1 MKKQDFL
8 PSHLSLIFITLMVV
22 FLVELAVML
31 FLGHKPTYAIL
42 DASLLTILIAPLLAF
57 VVTKHMQL
65 TDSLRESEDK
75 FRGLCDNSP
84 SMVFIN
90 KKGRVVYA
98 NKICEEIMGYKIEE
112 FYHPDFEFLA
122 LIAPEYIDLA
132 KKNLKGHLQGE
143 EIPPYES
150 TIITKGGKRIDVIV
164 ATRLLDYEGEQAI
177 LGILTDITERK
188 QADERL
194 RYRLEVERNVANISA
209 RFILLSDFDNAIN
222 ISLADI
228 GRLSKASRSYLF
240 LLRDNGTLMDNTHEW
255 CDDGVTPEIQ
265 NLQNLPTSIYP
276 WWMGKLRAHESI
288 HIPDVS
294 KLPSEATAE
303 KEILQ
308 SQDIKSLVVLPV
320 HAGTE
325 LIGFIGFDNVKNTG
339 FWQDETIVLLKI
351 ASEIIGNAFQRKQV
365 ADALQ
370 KNEALLQLQL
380 NRMPIGC
387 IMWDS
392 EFRVKSWN
400 PAAEKIFGFRDCEAF
415 GKHPYDLIVPRSAQP
430 HVDGIWRR
438 LLDGDA
444 TAHSVNENLTK
455 DGRTIICDWTN
466 TPLREEDGTVIG
478 VLSMVQDITERKR
491 AEHELMK
498 EKEKLESIVKGIGA
512 GLSILDSE
520 TRLVWANDIL
530 QKWFGSLDVI
540 KGKPCYSLYGLNDP
554 QKECAAL
561 RTMQS
566 GQIEQ
571 GEAFTFSINGER
583 RYFQLTTAPVKDEN
597 GRIIHIV
604 ELTQDVTDRKRAEDA
619 LKENEE
625 RFRSIV
631 ESAFNA
637 VIVADIDGTII
648 SWNKSAEKIFLY
660 AEEEILGKPL
670 TILMPERYRN
680 AHLAGLKHLISTGE
694 YAVIGKVAEMYGL
707 RKDGTEFPVE
717 ISLGTWKTEKGIFFS
732 GIIHDITERKRAEE
746 ALSWEAGIN
755 ASLAELSTALLSQAS
770 IDDIS
775 SVVLERAKRLTGSKF
790 GYIGYI
796 DIHTG
801 YLISPTLT
809 RDIWN
814 ACNVN
819 DKTIIFKKFAGLWGW
834 VLNNRKPLLTNTLA
848 NDVRSS
854 GTPEGHVPIHR
865 FISAPAMIGETLVGQ
880 ISLANA
886 DRDYSEQDLSLI
898 ERLATIYAIALQRK
912 QIEVEL
918 EIALKNWQNTFSAIA
933 DGVFILDTEGRIVQS
948 NGVFERMTGI
958 TTENVINQYC
968 YEIIEDCPFKQ
979 MKQTGMRESIEVED
993 RERGLWFQVTVDPV
1007 CNESGEIINAVHI
1020 IRNVTELKKAEVT
1033 RFENIQLVLANKAK
1047 SDFLAHMSH
1056 ELRTPLNAINGFS
1069 ELLMQKTIGE
1079 LNKPQEHYID
1089 NVLKSGKHLLA
1100 LINDI
1105 LDLSKVEAGK
1115 IDLTIEKISLP
1126 ETIDEA
1132 VTLVK
1137 ERAMKHKVV
1146 IKKDID
1152 PQLKIEADRQRFKQI
1167 LFNLLSNAVKFSKPE
1182 GGTVTITAKKEDD
1195 IARISVSDTGIGIRE
1210 EDIKKL
1216 FTEFEQLDPDITR
1229 KYGGT
1234 GLGLAITKKLV
1245 DLHGGKLWAG
1255 STYGEGSTFTFILPL
1270 KAEKRRENK

>member
-1 MKKQDFL
+1 MKKQDYPF
-8 PSHLSLIFITLMVV
+8 PLSRLLLLIFIILLVV
-22 FLVELAVML
+22 FLFELAVML
-31 FLGHKPTYAIL
+31 FLGHKPSYAIL
-42 DASLLTILIAPLLAF
+42 DASLLTILIAPLLVF
-57 VVTKHMQL
+57 VVTKYMQL
-65 TDSLRESEDK
+65 TDSLLESEDK
-75 FRGLCDNSP
+75 FKSLCDNLP
-84 SMVFIN
+84 NMVFIN
-90 KKGRVVYA
+90 KKGMVVYA

-112 FYHPDFEFLA
+112 FYHTDFDFLT
-122 LIAPEYIDLA
+122 LIAPEYIDMA

-150 TIITKGGKRIDVIV
+150 TIITKGGRRIDVIV
-164 ATRLLDYEGEQAI
+164 ATRLINYEGEQAI

-294 KLPSEATAE
+294 KLTPEATAE

-320 HAGTE
+320 HTGTE
-325 LIGFIGFDNVKNTG
+325 LIGFIGFDNVKTTG
-339 FWQDETIVLLKI
+339 FWQEETIVLLKI

-370 KNEALLQLQL
+370 KSEALLQLQL

-387 IMWDS
+387 IVWDT

-478 VLSMVQDITERKR
+478 VLSMVQDVTERKR

-520 TRLVWANDIL
+520 TRLIWANDIL
-530 QKWFGSLDVI
+530 QEWFGSLDVI
-540 KGKPCYSLYGLNDP
+540 KGKPCHSLYGLKDP

-566 GQIEQ
+566 GQIER

-583 RYFQLTTAPVKDEN
+583 KYFQLTTAPVKDEN

-604 ELTQDVTDRKRAEDA
+604 ELTQDVTD
-619 LKENEE
+619 
-625 RFRSIV
+625 
-631 ESAFNA
+631 
-637 VIVADIDGTII
+637 
-648 SWNKSAEKIFLY
+648 
-660 AEEEILGKPL
+660 
-670 TILMPERYRN
+670 
-680 AHLAGLKHLISTGE
+680 
-694 YAVIGKVAEMYGL
+694 
-707 RKDGTEFPVE
+707 
-717 ISLGTWKTEKGIFFS
+717 
-732 GIIHDITERKRAEE
+732 RKRAEE

-775 SVVLERAKRLTGSKF
+775 SVVLEHAKRLTGSKF
-790 GYIGYI
+790 GYVGYI
-796 DIHTG
+796 NLHTG

-819 DKTIIFKKFAGLWGW
+819 DKTIIFKKFTGLWGW

-848 NDVRSS
+848 NDARSS

-865 FISAPAMIGETLVGQ
+865 FISAPAMVGETLVGQ

-886 DRDYSEQDLSLI
+886 DQDYTERDLKLV

-918 EIALKNWQNTFSAIA
+918 EMALKNWQSTFSAIS
-933 DGVFILDTEGRIVQS
+933 DSVFILDPEGRIVQS

-958 TTENVINQYC
+958 KTENIIGEYC
-968 YEIIEDCPFKQ
+968 YKTIHGASDFIEECPFKW
-979 MKQTGMRESIEVED
+979 MKQTGMRESFEFED
-993 RERGLWFQVTVDPV
+993 RERRLWFQVTVDPV
-1007 CNESGEIINAVHI
+1007 YKSGEIINAVHI

-1069 ELLMQKTIGE
+1069 ELMKQGITGK
-1079 LNKPQEHYID
+1079 LNEKQEQYID
-1089 NVLKSGKHLLA
+1089 NILISGKHLLA

-1115 IDLTIEKISLP
+1115 IELVIGKISVP

-1137 ERAMKHKVV
+1137 EKAMKHKVV

-1152 PQLKIEADRQRFKQI
+1152 PQLEIEADRQRFKQI

-1210 EDIKKL
+1210 ENIKKL
-1216 FTEFEQLDPDITR
+1216 FTEFEQLDSGITR

-1245 DLHGGKLWAG
+1245 DLHGGKIWAG